1 MSSVDGQRTA
11 RIMVVDDD
19 PDTVTILARSLE
31 REGFRTIEA
40 HSGAECLRLIAEKH
54 AVDLIL
60 LDLMMPELDGFQ
72 VVEALKNN
80 PDSAQIPIIVISA
93 RDDVDARS
101 EGMRLGVNDF
111 LTKPVLRKQLAN
123 RVRAQLEMLATLR
136 ANEATLNR
144 ISADIAKK

>member
-123 RVRAQLEMLATLR
+123 RVRAQLEVLATLR

>member
-1 MSSVDGQRTA
+1 
-11 RIMVVDDD
+11 MVVDDD

-123 RVRAQLEMLATLR
+123 RVRAQLEVLATLR